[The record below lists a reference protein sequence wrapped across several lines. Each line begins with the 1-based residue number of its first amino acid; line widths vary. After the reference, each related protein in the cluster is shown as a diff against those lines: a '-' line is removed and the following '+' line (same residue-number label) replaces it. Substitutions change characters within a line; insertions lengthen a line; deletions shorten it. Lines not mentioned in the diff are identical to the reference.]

1 MSLEIIVNW
10 ICEYAVKYNLLEVLK
25 YLKEAFPE
33 IMPNKI
39 MFPNKDY
46 MMALL
51 VINQL
56 ISTRE
61 TEMNT
66 CSDTALR
73 KTEFWR
79 RLRSLLLNI
88 MTATNSTHNLPNFGS
103 FIAKINVLEYVIYS
117 RNRDSIELDC
127 KIEEMLNESC
137 AVRYERETNE
147 ESECLKKLSVIQI
160 REDFDSD
167 IDMKIKKL
175 LSDSCIDNLKQL
187 IENKVL
193 SSAAVRLEQ
202 FANCS
207 EDFDCTHPFMAQLRF
222 SVDNI
227 LSRMEINDSFS
238 ASDLKEI
245 ILALKVEYEIQN
257 IPAPPI
263 VVYIKD
269 NETKGIFGIKIK
281 Q

>member
-1 MSLEIIVNW
+1 MI
-10 ICEYAVKYNLLEVLK
+10 
-25 YLKEAFPE
+25 
-33 IMPNKI
+33 
-39 MFPNKDY
+39 
-46 MMALL
+46 ALL

-56 ISTRE
+56 INTRE
-61 TEMNT
+61 TDMNT
-66 CSDTALR
+66 CPDTALR

-88 MTATNSTHNLPNFGS
+88 MIATKSTHNLPNFGS

-137 AVRYERETNE
+137 AVRYQRETNE